1 MTVKELVS
9 FLNSNYLKDDAE
21 VVLSFGEER
30 TEDELDSVEVVYT
43 EDPIKGWEQPKQILR
58 LTSSEFAR
66 AGREEEIRL

>member
-30 TEDELDSVEVVYT
+30 TEDKLDSVEVVYT
-43 EDPIKGWEQPKQILR
+43 EDPIKGWEQPRQKIR
-58 LTSSEFAR
+58 LTSSEFTNI
-66 AGREEEIRL
+66 GKEDIRL